1 MGASQSNISSNAN
14 DNKNGLEIIDID
26 LGDYVNSESEAD
38 TLNNVFQQLENITKS
53 EEIEQAESS
62 PFVSTEM
69 FNKIMNK
76 DTEAIDTNSSSP
88 FVNTEKFNKI
98 MEGGAKDDSSS
109 EKDIVDDFFYDEFDS
124 ASPETVLREI
134 SEIMVS
140 SSDEPPRNSNKKADK
155 KGDKKKVKYSTSSEG
170 SEIKKYGFSE
180 TSSEIIK
187 TSDDNYYINKSE
199 GSSET
204 PYKVESSEINTSDI
218 NLVSV
223 DSRNGRRFI

>member
-38 TLNNVFQQLENITKS
+38 TLNNVFQQLEQIANSDKN
-53 EEIEQAESS
+53 IEQAESS

-69 FNKIMNK
+69 FNRIMNK
-76 DTEAIDTNSSSP
+76 DSDSVNTNSSSP
-88 FVNTEKFNKI
+88 FVNTEKFNQI

-109 EKDIVDDFFYDEFDS
+109 EKDIVDDFFHDEFDS
-124 ASPETVLREI
+124 GSPDTVLREI

-140 SSDEPPRNSNKKADK
+140 STDEPPRKKNDK
-155 KGDKKKVKYSTSSEG
+155 HEKTKKKPTKYSTSSEE

-187 TSDDNYYINKSE
+187 TSDDNYYINKSDE
-199 GSSET
+199 TSET

>member
-26 LGDYVNSESEAD
+26 LGDFVNSESEAD
-38 TLNNVFQQLENITKS
+38 TLNNVFQQLENITKV
-53 EEIEQAESS
+53 EDIEQAESS

-76 DTEAIDTNSSSP
+76 DSENVDTNSSSP

-98 MEGGAKDDSSS
+98 MEGGNNDDSSS
-109 EKDIVDDFFYDEFDS
+109 EKDIVDEFFHDEFDS

-140 SSDEPPRNSNKKADK
+140 SSDEPPKKSNK
-155 KGDKKKVKYSTSSEG
+155 KGDKKKNVKYSTSSEG

-204 PYKVESSEINTSDI
+204 PYNVESSEINTSDI

>member
-38 TLNNVFQQLENITKS
+38 TLNNVFQQLENITNV
-53 EEIEQAESS
+53 ENIEQAESS

-98 MEGGAKDDSSS
+98 MEGGVKDDSSS
-109 EKDIVDDFFYDEFDS
+109 EKDIVDDFFHDEFDS
-124 ASPETVLREI
+124 ASPDTVLKEI

-140 SSDEPPRNSNKKADK
+140 STDEPPKK
-155 KGDKKKVKYSTSSEG
+155 KGDKKKHVKYSTSSEG